1 MNPVVIVLKNMKLR
15 LLSTLLTVAS
25 VALASA
31 LVIAVQ
37 TLERETEQNYTQT
50 SVGYDLILAAP
61 GSRMQTTLNTIYHLE
76 TSTGVIPN
84 DVYIAALNDQRIERA
99 FPFFVGD
106 NYRGV
111 RIIGTS
117 AAFIN
122 ESEPR
127 VGHQFD
133 LAEGRNF
140 EAPFEA
146 VIGSRA
152 AERLGI
158 GIGHRFYMTHGVSEI
173 DSEDVEPHVHDEY
186 ELKIVGI
193 LESSRTANDNV
204 IFTSTYTTYVVHY
217 HDHDHDH
224 GEHNHGH
231 THEHGHSHQN
241 DEHSHTHGEHKH
253 THSGNEGHDHG
264 HGEHNHGHSHDLD
277 HDHDHHDH
285 HHSMP
290 LEEFEERV
298 QKLDAVLLKFNNQ
311 AAAIQLAGMLN
322 MPTPENPLLLRNMQR
337 DPFFAYKD
345 DLMAVIPAVQIQ
357 ELMSIVG
364 NAEQVLRAI
373 GWLVFIVALF
383 GILAAMYNTM
393 EDRRRD
399 IAIMRS
405 LGAKRT
411 AVFSLILMEAAFIT
425 ALGCLIGLVLG
436 MGIVSSVAPYIAES
450 AGIIVSAYAIEAQ
463 QFVTLLLFV
472 LLGVGAGIIPALKAY
487 RTDVVTNLAP

>member
-1 MNPVVIVLKNMKLR
+1 MNPVLIVFKNMKLR

-25 VALASA
+25 VALAAA

-50 SVGYDLILAAP
+50 SVGYDLILSAP
-61 GSRMQTTLNTIYHLE
+61 GSRMQTTLNTMYHLE

-84 DVYIAALNDQRIERA
+84 AVYLAALNDQRIERA

-111 RIIGTS
+111 RVIGTS
-117 AAFIN
+117 AAFIG

-127 VGHQFD
+127 VGQRFEI
-133 LAEGRNF
+133 AEGRNF

-146 VIGSRA
+146 VLGSRA

-158 GIGHRFYMTHGVSEI
+158 TVGHRFSMTHGVAEI
-173 DSEDVEPHVHDEY
+173 DDEDVEPHVHDEY
-186 ELKIVGI
+186 NLEVVGI
-193 LESSRTANDNV
+193 LSSSRTAHDNV
-204 IFTSTYTTYVVHY
+204 IFTSTYSTYAVHY
-217 HDHDHDH
+217 HDPLHEEERSHD
-224 GEHNHGH
+224 
-231 THEHGHSHQN
+231 
-241 DEHSHTHGEHKH
+241 H
-253 THSGNEGHDHG
+253 THSDNNDHEPDDD
-264 HGEHNHGHSHDLD
+264 HSDSHSHSSVQS
-277 HDHDHHDH
+277 HDNGHEHTNGNNHEHDGHEDEHI
-285 HHSMP
+285 STQYS
-290 LEEFEERV
+290 LSLAEYEERV
-298 QKLDAVLLKFNNQ
+298 EKLDAVLIKFNNQ

-322 MPTPENPLLLRNMQR
+322 MPTPANPLLARNMMR

-345 DLMAVIPAVQIQ
+345 ELMAVIPAVQIQ

-383 GILAAMYNTM
+383 GVLAAIYNTM

-405 LGAKRT
+405 LGARRST
-411 AVFSLILMEAAFIT
+411 IFSLILMEAGFIT
-425 ALGCLIGLVLG
+425 TLGCFIGLILG
-436 MGIVSSVAPYIAES
+436 MVIVGSVSPYLADS
-450 AGIIVSAYAIEAQ
+450 AGIIISAYAIEAG
-463 QFVTLLLFV
+463 QFVTLAIFV
-472 LLGVGAGIIPALKAY
+472 LLGIIAGLIPAVKAY

>member
-1 MNPVVIVLKNMKLR
+1 MNPVLIVFKNMKLR

-25 VALASA
+25 VALAAA

-61 GSRMQTTLNTIYHLE
+61 GSRMQTTLNTMYHLE

-84 DVYIAALNDQRIERA
+84 AVYLAALNDQRIERA

-111 RIIGTS
+111 RVIGTS
-117 AAFIN
+117 AAFIG

-127 VGHQFD
+127 VGQRFEM
-133 LAEGRNF
+133 AEGRNF

-158 GIGHRFYMTHGVSEI
+158 SVGHRFAMTHGVAEI
-173 DSEDVEPHVHDEY
+173 DNEDVEPHVHDEY
-186 ELKIVGI
+186 ELEVVGI
-193 LESSRTANDNV
+193 LSPSRTAHDNV
-204 IFTSTYTTYVVHY
+204 IFTSTYSTYAVHY
-217 HDHDHDH
+217 HDPLHEEEHSHEEDHSHGDGHDHENHSHSHNHNDDEHEH
-224 GEHNHGH
+224 GDNHGH
-231 THEHGHSHQN
+231 DDHEH
-241 DEHSHTHGEHKH
+241 EHISSQYTLSLAEY
-253 THSGNEGHDHG
+253 
-264 HGEHNHGHSHDLD
+264 
-277 HDHDHHDH
+277 
-285 HHSMP
+285 
-290 LEEFEERV
+290 EERV
-298 QKLDAVLLKFNNQ
+298 EKLDAVLIKFNNQ

-322 MPTPENPLLLRNMQR
+322 MPTPANPLLARNMMR
-337 DPFFAYKD
+337 DPFFVYKD
-345 DLMAVIPAVQIQ
+345 ELMAVIPAVQIQ

-383 GILAAMYNTM
+383 GVLAAIYNTM
-393 EDRRRD
+393 EDRRRH

-405 LGAKRT
+405 LGARRST
-411 AVFSLILMEAAFIT
+411 ILSLILMEAGFIT
-425 ALGCLIGLVLG
+425 TLGCLIGLLLG
-436 MGIVSSVAPYIAES
+436 MGIVGSVAPYLADS
-450 AGIIVSAYAIEAQ
+450 AGIIISAYAIEAQ
-463 QFVTLLLFV
+463 QFVTLAIFV
-472 LLGVGAGIIPALKAY
+472 FLGIVAGIIPAVKAY

>member
-1 MNPVVIVLKNMKLR
+1 MNPVVIVFKNMKLR

-25 VALASA
+25 VALAAA

-84 DVYIAALNDQRIERA
+84 DVYLAALNDQRIERA

-117 AAFIN
+117 AAFISD
-122 ESEPR
+122 SEPR
-127 VGHQFD
+127 VGQQFD

-158 GIGHRFYMTHGVSEI
+158 GIGHRFNMTHGVSEI
-173 DSEDVEPHVHDEY
+173 DSEDAEPHVHDEY
-186 ELKIVGI
+186 ELEIVGI
-193 LESSRTANDNV
+193 LEPSRTANDNV

-217 HDHDHDH
+217 HDHDHD
-224 GEHNHGH
+224 
-231 THEHGHSHQN
+231 EHGHSDH
-241 DEHSHTHGEHKH
+241 HA
-253 THSGNEGHDHG
+253 HDHD
-264 HGEHNHGHSHDLD
+264 EHNHA
-277 HDHDHHDH
+277 HDHDHNEHSHSDDHAHDHNEHNHAHDDEESIDHDH
-285 HHSMP
+285 HHQSTS
-290 LEEFEERV
+290 LAEYEERV

-405 LGAKRT
+405 LGARRST
-411 AVFSLILMEAAFIT
+411 VFSLILMEAAFIT
-425 ALGCLIGLVLG
+425 TLGCLIGLAIG
-436 MGIVSSVAPYIAES
+436 MGIVSSVAPFIADS

-463 QFVTLLLFV
+463 QFVTLALFV